1 MNAQFPFAKQS
12 YGDLDILESEL
23 RAGLE
28 RFWQTAGAILEGG
41 TIHLVGPEQSA
52 YSLARNFFST
62 LFLYSYYRVGI
73 PAERRILYVAVNQCL
88 RGMVTGCDNLLD
100 DEYKITLETDL
111 PRQAH
116 RFRSVLDI
124 MVADRVL
131 FAILVDHCREYD
143 LGVDLAL
150 RASAA
155 SLQALTESGAQ
166 EATEE
171 GGVGECLQP
180 EEVLTKVHHYKTGLL
195 FQSPWAVPTLFEG
208 LRSPEAE
215 TARDALYQIGIGC
228 QMLDDLVDVV
238 LDVRGRRHNYVASVV
253 AHEEPVAVWENLQR
267 HAAAEGTS
275 HDFLDAWP
283 KLAAGL
289 KARALET
296 LENGLG
302 NLFLPQ
308 HQGLVRPA
316 AVCIAGI
323 IGVSI
328 DY

>member
-1 MNAQFPFAKQS
+1 MSAQFPFAKQS
-12 YGDLDILESEL
+12 DGDLDILESEL

-28 RFWQTAGAILEGG
+28 RFWQTVGTILEGG

-111 PRQAH
+111 PHQAH

-131 FAILVDHCREYD
+131 FAILVDHCRKND
-143 LGVDLAL
+143 LAVDLAL

-155 SLQALTESGAQ
+155 SLKALTESGAQ

-171 GGVGECLQP
+171 GGVGEYLQP

-195 FQSPWAVPTLFEG
+195 FQSPWAVPAIFEG
-208 LRSPEAE
+208 LLSPEAE
-215 TARDALYQIGIGC
+215 RVRDALYHIGIGC

-238 LDVRGRRHNYVASVV
+238 LDVRGRRHNYLASVIV
-253 AHEEPVAVWENLQR
+253 HEESAAVWESLQL
-267 HAAAEGTS
+267 HAAEEGTS
-275 HDFLDAWP
+275 QAFLVAWP
-283 KLAAGL
+283 KVAADL
-289 KARALET
+289 KARALAT
-296 LENGLG
+296 LENGLR
-302 NLFLPQ
+302 NLFLSQ

-323 IGVSI
+323 IGVSLQ
-328 DY
+328 